1 MDTNNGHPVHCVRQ
15 TEVDFSDQLSE
26 AIREKQLQRDEVV
39 RIISTRSKS
48 QLRATFQQY
57 KEDRGTDIG
66 KDINEQCRSQTKQ
79 GILLHQKRQNACTIH
94 DK

>member
-1 MDTNNGHPVHCVRQ
+1 MSWVAMGLLPWVAMDTNNGHPVHCVRQ

-39 RIISTRSKS
+39 RIINTRSKS

-66 KDINEQCRSQTKQ
+66 KVRS
-79 GILLHQKRQNACTIH
+79 
-94 DK
+94 DY

>member
-1 MDTNNGHPVHCVRQ
+1 MLVSLVSSYRYAGEHVDMDVAKL
-15 TEVDFSDQLSE
+15 EAAQLSE

-57 KEDRGTDIG
+57 KEDRGTYIG
-66 KDINEQCRSQTKQ
+66 KVRS
-79 GILLHQKRQNACTIH
+79 
-94 DK
+94 DY

>member
-1 MDTNNGHPVHCVRQ
+1 MKYYKLCIASILPDSELNNGHTVHCVRQ

-66 KDINEQCRSQTKQ
+66 KVRS
-79 GILLHQKRQNACTIH
+79 
-94 DK
+94 D